1 MARSL
6 HKGPFVAYHLLEKIN
21 KMNKIDEKKIIKT
34 QTFKKGEAFLGIP
47 NTWHVSENR
56 GSEDLI
62 FMIHWLGEKDKPVA
76 FLEEK

>member
-1 MARSL
+1 LQGELTVNYDTETS
-6 HKGPFVAYHLLEKIN
+6 
-21 KMNKIDEKKIIKT
+21 IDDSGTEKKIIKT

>member
-1 MARSL
+1 
-6 HKGPFVAYHLLEKIN
+6 
-21 KMNKIDEKKIIKT
+21 MNYDTETSIDDSATEKKIIKT

-47 NTWHVSENR
+47 NTWHVSENS